1 MRCCLIGG
9 SGFIGGHLAPLLA
22 VSGRELTVVGRSVT
36 PLRKLP
42 PGAQYV
48 SGNYGDQRLLRK
60 LLAQA
65 DEVIDLAYATVPQ
78 TSFADP
84 VFDIQANLPPS
95 VSLLRCAGETRL
107 RRIVLISSG
116 GTVYGVAKALPIT
129 EEHPTDPISPYGIT
143 KLTIE
148 KYGLMFHRLAELPVI
163 IVRPGNAYGPGQLS
177 ESGQG
182 FVATAIARVLGGREV
197 TICGQEGTIR
207 DYVHV
212 TDIAKGILSALEYVQ
227 LGCCYNIGTEI
238 GKSNRDVLRAIE
250 PLASA
255 HGCRIGLRVD
265 KRRGFDVP
273 ANILDSARLREIS
286 GWTPQVPFEAGIGET
301 WNHFAGAAGTS

>member
-9 SGFIGGHLAPLLA
+9 NGFIGSHLAPLLA
-22 VSGRELTVVGRSVT
+22 ANGRRLTVVGRSAV

-42 PGAQYV
+42 PGAQYA
-48 SGNYGDQRLLRK
+48 SGDYGDLQFLRK

-95 VSLLRCAGETRL
+95 VSLLRCAGEARL

-116 GTVYGVAKALPIT
+116 GTVYGVAKTLPIT
-129 EEHPTDPISPYGIT
+129 EEHPTNPISPYGIT

-148 KYGLMFHRLAELPVI
+148 KYGLMFHRLADLPVI

-177 ESGQG
+177 ETGQG
-182 FVATAIARVLGGREV
+182 FVATSIARVRDRREV
-197 TICGQEGTIR
+197 TIYGQEGTIR

-212 TDIAKGILSALEYVQ
+212 TDVARGIVSALEHGQ
-227 LGCCYNIGTEI
+227 PGCCYNIGTGV
-238 GKSNRDVLRAIE
+238 GKSNLDVLRTIE
-250 PLASA
+250 PLAST
-255 HGCRIGLRVD
+255 HRRRIELRVEE
-265 KRRGFDVP
+265 RRGFDVP

-301 WNHFAGAAGTS
+301 WNHFVGAAET